1 MNTGK
6 LNIILTKN
14 DNGVITATIPGIP
27 QIVAQGKTEDIVLT
41 KLKKI
46 LDLFLKRTMKKSDN
60 GFNVKRF
67 NYHRKNK

>member
-27 QIVAQGKTEDIVLT
+27 QDEDLRGVVGLIEPI
-41 KLKKI
+41 I
-46 LDLFLKRTMKKSDN
+46 LSN
-60 GFNVKRF
+60 
-67 NYHRKNK
+67 